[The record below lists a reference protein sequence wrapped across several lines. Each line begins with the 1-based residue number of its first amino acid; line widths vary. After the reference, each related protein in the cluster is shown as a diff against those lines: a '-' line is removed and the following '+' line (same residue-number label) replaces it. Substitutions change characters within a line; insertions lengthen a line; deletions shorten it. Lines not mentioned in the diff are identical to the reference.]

1 VSVTWRID
9 GRRTTVSVS
18 VPVNVRAEVDLPP
31 GHVHVTGDARR
42 TGDAVYS
49 AGSGHVTFTVDR

>member
-1 VSVTWRID
+1 
-9 GRRTTVSVS
+9 VSVS